1 MGSTPWV
8 RRHPGVGSGNP
19 FQYSYLENS
28 TVRESVQSEVLDMTE
43 HTRRQHTLDLLLKA
57 NCFHVF
63 WLLILFHS
71 LFITQMLNISS
82 WTDAWLLML
91 FVYRKNRIQIKMKKL
106 DPFYLRPTPPLS
118 HRKSYNLW
126 WLLLDISLAGKMH
139 MSPTMF
145 TMLVSRSA
153 FVLYWQFLLVKN
165 TTLWNSTLQSS

>member
-71 LFITQMLNISS
+71 LFITAQSAASNLFGDSAVGEYFRAFLSYGVIAIALVIY
-82 WTDAWLLML
+82 AWRGAK
-91 FVYRKNRIQIKMKKL
+91 RKKGGIDLTKV
-106 DPFYLRPTPPLS
+106 
-118 HRKSYNLW
+118 
-126 WLLLDISLAGKMH
+126 GKE
-139 MSPTMF
+139 
-145 TMLVSRSA
+145 
-153 FVLYWQFLLVKN
+153 
-165 TTLWNSTLQSS
+165 